1 LRPGVLSCPFF
12 AGLALLAGGVSVA
25 PAASGRA
32 AGTCID
38 PVVHDTY
45 DGLHVGVPR
54 GWYLS
59 TSGNQL
65 FVYKDYSYTTEAVV
79 QPALLRTGQS
89 PGRYLAAV
97 TASLGKLAAASGN
110 SLSFK
115 RSGAGAT
122 VTGHAGSTAVSGA
135 AGVDVLPASTAHGSG
150 LALAWAYWA
159 PTGELASERRALAS
173 VAGCYGVERG
183 TLLPLYK
190 DANFTYALPPGWK
203 PAEQPDELF
212 LNDGQNASANF
223 LLVGPFQASS
233 GVTDAQ
239 SLVQYTFGKLGL
251 SIGRTLSAAS
261 VPSTKTVTG
270 ATQEEK
276 LIDFL
281 GTVGGKAVHGLV
293 RVNSVTGGGVT
304 SGVLRIALAR
314 PALWN
319 SLNAELVWLTFG
331 IQHDFAQDEAA
342 ILHVQQQ
349 LAGFARQVV
358 GFDQALNGTDI
369 VEDPTTGKQY
379 EAPYNAYDKG
389 GPQGP
394 GYYRSSPAGPQ
405 KLKIITPGS

>member
-1 LRPGVLSCPFF
+1 LRLAVLSCAFF
-12 AGLALLAGGVSVA
+12 AGLALLASAAPVA
-25 PAASGRA
+25 PAARA
-32 AGTCID
+32 GATATCSD

-45 DGLHVGVPR
+45 GGFHVGVPR

-59 TSGNQL
+59 ASGNQL
-65 FVYKDYSYTTEAVV
+65 FVYKDYSYKTEAVV

-89 PGRYLAAV
+89 PGGYLAAV
-97 TASLGKLAAASGN
+97 TASLSKLAAASGN
-110 SLSFK
+110 SLSF
-115 RSGAGAT
+115 RTSVTGAT
-122 VTGHAGSTAVSGA
+122 VTGHAGSSAVSGA
-135 AGVDVLPASTAHGSG
+135 AGVTVLPASTAHGSG
-150 LALAWAYWA
+150 LALAWAYWT
-159 PTGELASERRALAS
+159 PTGQLSSEQRALAS

-183 TLLPLYK
+183 TLVPLSK

-203 PAEQPDELF
+203 PSEQPDELF
-212 LNDGQNASANF
+212 LDDGQNASANF

-251 SIGRTLSAAS
+251 TIGRTLATDSAPNTA
-261 VPSTKTVTG
+261 TVTG
-270 ATQEEK
+270 GTQEQK
-276 LIDFL
+276 VIDFL
-281 GTVGGKAVHGLV
+281 GTVGGKPVHGLV
-293 RVNSVTGGGVT
+293 RVISVTGGGVT
-304 SGVLRIALAR
+304 SGVLRIALAK

-319 SLNAELVWLTFG
+319 SLNAELVWLSFG

-342 ILHVQQQ
+342 ILHAQQQ
-349 LAGFARQVV
+349 AAGFAQQVV

-394 GYYRSSPAGPQ
+394 GYYKDSAHGPQ
-405 KLKIITPGS
+405 KLKIITP